1 LNLCCAIALIHDRAT
16 ISLKGTLPHIR
27 QFSRMLRF
35 RPIPHAFSA
44 PIRVGLAILSGIAFL
59 SGCGF
64 VKFEPREAWRG
75 EAEAAC
81 MRAGV
86 VKPSDWVRV
95 SRPVEGSGPCGL
107 DIPLK
112 VSAFENDR
120 SVLQSFAQAG
130 LAQGTATGIDLRL
143 TVVKPEATLTCPM
156 VAWLDDWVA
165 GAVQPAALA
174 WFGRGIRE
182 IRSGGTYACRRRNHQ
197 PGARLSEHAFGN
209 AMDIM
214 AFILTDGTV
223 VTVKGGWRGQPAEQG
238 FLRDVLHAACSR
250 FRTVLGPGSDAFHY
264 DHFHFDLARHDAS
277 GQRRYC
283 RPRLDAPL
291 RPPSAPGGTP
301 FSMPP
306 MTAFGQ
312 QPSPNTGFTQDQQA
326 LRSEPPRATR
336 PPGNLSTGEMQE
348 NEGEFDPKNF
358 DVTSSA
364 SDLPRSR
371 GLVVPQPLP
380 PAQPGILPP
389 APKASRPAH
398 HTGATRLMMP
408 SSGH

>member
-1 LNLCCAIALIHDRAT
+1 
-16 ISLKGTLPHIR
+16 
-27 QFSRMLRF
+27 MLRF
-35 RPIPHAFSA
+35 RPIPPALSA
-44 PIRVGLAILSGIAFL
+44 PIRMGLVVLSGIAFL

-81 MRAGV
+81 MRAGI
-86 VKPSDWVRV
+86 VKPNDWVRV

-120 SVLQSFAQAG
+120 TVLQSFAQAG
-130 LAQGTATGIDLRL
+130 ISQSASTGIDLRL

-174 WFGRGIRE
+174 WFGQGIRE
-182 IRSGGTYACRRRNHQ
+182 IRSGGAYACRRLNHQ

-238 FLRDVLHAACSR
+238 FLRDVLHAACAR
-250 FRTVLGPGSDAFHY
+250 FRTVLGPGSEAFHY
-264 DHFHFDLARHDAS
+264 DHFHFDLARHDAG

-283 RPRLDAPL
+283 RPRLDAPI
-291 RPPSAPGGTP
+291 RPPIAPGGNP

-312 QPSPNTGFTQDQQA
+312 QAMPPGGFPQA
-326 LRSEPPRATR
+326 QHVWRPEPPRATA
-336 PPGNLSTGEMQE
+336 PPGKLTLGEVTE
-348 NEGEFDPKNF
+348 TEGEFDPKDF
-358 DVTSSA
+358 DITSSV
-364 SDLPRSR
+364 SDLPRPR
-371 GLVVPQPLP
+371 GNVVPEALP
-380 PAQPGILPP
+380 PASPGILPERPRVTRP
-389 APKASRPAH
+389 APASTAPRLIMPA
-398 HTGATRLMMP
+398 P
-408 SSGH
+408 GH

>member
-1 LNLCCAIALIHDRAT
+1 
-16 ISLKGTLPHIR
+16 
-27 QFSRMLRF
+27 M
-35 RPIPHAFSA
+35 
-44 PIRVGLAILSGIAFL
+44 GLAVLSGVAFL

-86 VKPSDWVRV
+86 VKQSDWVRV

-120 SVLQSFAQAG
+120 TVLQSFAQAG
-130 LAQGTATGIDLRL
+130 LAPGASTGMDLRL

-174 WFGRGIRE
+174 WFGQGIRE

-238 FLRDVLHAACSR
+238 FLRDVLHAACAR

-283 RPRLDAPL
+283 RPRLDAPI
-291 RPPSAPGGTP
+291 RPSVTPGGGP
-301 FSMPP
+301 FSMPS

-312 QPSPNTGFTQDQQA
+312 QPTPPAGFPQGQQA
-326 LRSEPPRATR
+326 WRPEPPRATQA
-336 PPGNLSTGEMQE
+336 PAKLTLGEATE
-348 NEGEFDPKNF
+348 TEGEFDPKDF
-358 DVTSSA
+358 DITSSVP
-364 SDLPRSR
+364 DLPRPR
-371 GLVVPQPLP
+371 GTYVPQALP
-380 PAQPGILPP
+380 PTSPGILPERP
-389 APKASRPAH
+389 RPNRPA
-398 HTGATRLMMP
+398 TAPAAPRLVMP
-408 SSGH
+408 ASGH